1 MQRFEEEQNIGEVI
15 EKDFKD
21 IERKMHI
28 LELRDKRQGKE
39 TPARGSEEYVARL
52 KRVINEEGRD
62 RQLENALFD
71 PAKSQ
76 GMTMQQK
83 WETMRINEHQ
93 FICPP
98 ELMETAKSQRELLG
112 ERVADGLF
120 LQEDFVRQY
129 MDKNYNPEVDP
140 KLHYDKASLDARRDI
155 EGEMMANLKKG
166 VVYDEEA
173 AERAAE
179 GVPVSHTAGFTK

>member
-1 MQRFEEEQNIGEVI
+1 
-15 EKDFKD
+15 
-21 IERKMHI
+21 
-28 LELRDKRQGKE
+28 
-39 TPARGSEEYVARL
+39 
-52 KRVINEEGRD
+52 
-62 RQLENALFD
+62 
-71 PAKSQ
+71 
-76 GMTMQQK
+76 
-83 WETMRINEHQ
+83 MRINEHQ